1 MKKLLLVYLVI
12 LNSFQ
17 FAQQLDLKSPQNIKR
32 FANYLFCEK
41 DYLRAIDE
49 YESYLRI
56 NEDDSIRFK
65 IALGFLEMEKYDSA
79 IEKFSKIKSTSSF
92 YEASRIEKLKTY
104 FLLNDSAKFI
114 SESDSIIA
122 SKSQFS
128 TNALK
133 LQSIYNLLTNKHPD
147 KNNFLMQFVSNEKND
162 ALKLYDQKTDPH
174 YKIETVAGI
183 LSALIPGAGKIYTQ
197 NYSDGITAFLLT
209 GLFGYLAYTNFEH
222 DHNFRGWIF
231 TAVASGFYAGN
242 VYGSVASAQ
251 IFNAKINFE
260 FTNGVKLFLDN
271 NNYFMPNYDFC
282 K

>member
-1 MKKLLLVYLVI
+1 MKKSLLVYLII
-12 LNSFQ
+12 LNSIQ
-17 FAQQLDLKSPQNIKR
+17 LAQQLDLNSPQNIKR

-49 YESYLRI
+49 YENYLCI
-56 NEDDSIRFK
+56 NEDDSIQFK
-65 IALGFLEMEKYDSA
+65 IALGFLEMEKYESA

-92 YEASRIEKLKTY
+92 YETSRIEKLKTY

-114 SESDSIIA
+114 SEADSIIE
-122 SKSQFS
+122 SESQFS

-147 KNNFLMQFVSNEKND
+147 KNKFLMQFNSNEKND
-162 ALKLYDQKTDPH
+162 ALKLYDEKKDPH
-174 YKIETVAGI
+174 YKSETVAGI
-183 LSALIPGAGKIYTQ
+183 LSVLIPGAGKIYTQ

-222 DHNFRGWIF
+222 EHNFRGWIF

-260 FTNGVKLFLDN
+260 FTNGVKLFLEN
-271 NNYFMPNYDFC
+271 NNYFMPQYDFC